1 VTCRTGSSVATLDPM
16 TYARNKGLGDY
27 GEKIAA
33 EHLRSLG
40 MVILARQWTC
50 KFGEIDIVARD
61 GSTLVI
67 CEVKTRTTSRYGG
80 PFEAVTGHKAA
91 RLRRLATHWLEVHE
105 IDPPSVRIDV
115 VSVVV
120 PPRGAPVVE
129 RIAGV
134 A

>member
-1 VTCRTGSSVATLDPM
+1 M
-16 TYARNKGLGDY
+16 TYARNKALGDF
-27 GEKIAA
+27 GEAVAA
-33 EHLRSLG
+33 HHLMSLG

-50 KFGEIDIVARD
+50 RFGEIDIVARD

-67 CEVKTRTTSRYGG
+67 CEVKTRTSTTYGG

-91 RLRRLATHWLEVHE
+91 RLRRLATHWLEVHDV
-105 IDPPSVRIDV
+105 DPPSVRIDV

-120 PPRGAPVVE
+120 PARGAPVVA

>member
-1 VTCRTGSSVATLDPM
+1 M
-16 TYARNKGLGDY
+16 TYARNKALGDY
-27 GEKIAA
+27 GESIAV

-50 KFGEIDIVARD
+50 RFGEIDIVARD

-67 CEVKTRTTSRYGG
+67 CEVKTRSSTAYGT
-80 PFEAVTGHKAA
+80 PLEAVTGRKAA
-91 RLRRLATHWLEVHE
+91 RLRRLATHWLEVHDIE
-105 IDPPSVRIDV
+105 PPSVRIDV
-115 VSVVV
+115 VSVLL
-120 PPRGAPVVE
+120 PPRGAPRVD

>member
-1 VTCRTGSSVATLDPM
+1 M
-16 TYARNKGLGDY
+16 TYQRKQSVGDY
-27 GEKIAA
+27 GERVAA
-33 EHLRSLG
+33 DHLRSIG
-40 MVILARQWTC
+40 MVVLATKWTC

-67 CEVKTRTTSRYGG
+67 CEVKTRTSDRYGG
-80 PFEAVTGHKAA
+80 PFEAITGQKAA
-91 RLRRLATHWLEVHE
+91 RLRRLATHWLEVH
-105 IDPPSVRIDV
+105 DVTPPSVRIDV

-120 PPRGAPVVE
+120 PPSGGPVVE